1 MKTLYLDCF
10 SGISGNMFTGML
22 LQAGVPFDAFQDA
35 MASLKLEGYSLVCE
49 SVSKMGIQS
58 VYYNVILDAERHH
71 HAHDGGHDH
80 EHHHHHEHHGSHSHE
95 HLVDTTGHHH
105 HHQHR
110 GLQEITAIIEA
121 SPLSDGV
128 KEKSLAVFGELA
140 KAEAKVHGVP
150 VDQIHFHEVGA
161 VDCILDIVGVAWA
174 LEYLGIEQIG
184 ASPLHVGSGFV
195 RCAHGVMPV
204 PAPAT
209 AELLAG
215 IPYYATDIRGEL
227 VTPTGAALVKT
238 LASYVGPRPKSFVH
252 DITAYGAG
260 TKDLEIPNVVRGF
273 IGEAESWR

>member
-1 MKTLYLDCF
+1 MRSIITMSATALTAM
-10 SGISGNMFTGML
+10 STIIITNITVTSISSIRR
-22 LQAGVPFDAFQDA
+22 A
-35 MASLKLEGYSLVCE
+35 
-49 SVSKMGIQS
+49 
-58 VYYNVILDAERHH
+58 
-71 HAHDGGHDH
+71 
-80 EHHHHHEHHGSHSHE
+80 
-95 HLVDTTGHHH
+95 
-105 HHQHR
+105 
-110 GLQEITAIIEA
+110 ITIIT
-121 SPLSDGV
+121 ST
-128 KEKSLAVFGELA
+128 
-140 KAEAKVHGVP
+140 EAKVHGVP

-238 LASYVGPRPKSFVH
+238 LASYIGPRPKSFVH
-252 DITAYGAG
+252 DVTAYGAG